1 MECFATVF
9 AADADDEVDTGF
21 LEINMLPKRKRLSR
35 QCYLQI
41 KSKS

>member
-1 MECFATVF
+1 MGCFATVF
-9 AADADDEVDTGF
+9 AADADEVDTGF
-21 LEINMLPKRKRLSR
+21 LEINILPKRKRLSR